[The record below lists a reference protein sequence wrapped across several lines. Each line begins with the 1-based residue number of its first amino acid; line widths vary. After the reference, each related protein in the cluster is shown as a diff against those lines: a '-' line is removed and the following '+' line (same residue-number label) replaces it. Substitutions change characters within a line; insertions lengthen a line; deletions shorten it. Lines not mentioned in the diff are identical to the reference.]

1 MDFQTNKMGKELGK
15 KIFPSP
21 FTLSYFIIIVAL
33 AALTAITVLFSL
45 GLFLLGEFISGGW
58 LNALAILALA
68 AEVWMLVSL
77 IMSAI
82 NALKIRKFENARVER
97 VSLFCMHLDV
107 IAKIFM
113 VMGIIV
119 TVLCFIYSCVW
130 FCSAFDILP
139 KFVDFM
145 GSVING
151 IFGWNLDLEN
161 PDVVTPLM
169 NTIAFAKGSPVLAI
183 ILSIILPVVAGAMT
197 YFGFD
202 TLKKTIRAYESM
214 HVDGNAPPSKA
225 PVILLFVFGGLFVVL
240 GLFLTVFF
248 FTRLG
253 EPSVFTNIF
262 TTAKENAFDKIYE
275 GLEKTLGNFTKEKN
289 EGLMVTI
296 SDGILKFVGE
306 TMKEPLTF
314 VLKALISVLSV
325 VRYIAFVA
333 FDLSLTVFGGY
344 LVTKAVMFTTLS
356 SDSTAT
362 AATAT
367 AAPTAEEATEE

>member
-1 MDFQTNKMGKELGK
+1 MGKELGK

-130 FCSAFDILP
+130 ICSAFDILP

-225 PVILLFVFGGLFVVL
+225 PVILLFVFGGLFVVF

-275 GLEKTLGNFTKEKN
+275 GLEKTLGNFTKEKT

-362 AATAT
+362 AA
-367 AAPTAEEATEE
+367 PTAEAATEE